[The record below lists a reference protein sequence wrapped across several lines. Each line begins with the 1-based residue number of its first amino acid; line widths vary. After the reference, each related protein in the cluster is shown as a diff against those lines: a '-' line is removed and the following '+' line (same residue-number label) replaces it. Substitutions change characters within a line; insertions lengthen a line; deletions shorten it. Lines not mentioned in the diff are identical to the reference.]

1 MLDTATPL
9 LLSPADNVAILTQ
22 RAPQGS
28 RPLALGVELAAPV
41 MPGHKIAREDI
52 PEGGAVVKFGQ
63 VIGYATRPIAAGEH
77 IHSHNCE
84 FGAHDQEYQILSLIH
99 I

>member
-9 LLSPADNVAILTQ
+9 ILSPADNVAIVTA

-28 RPLALGVELAAPV
+28 RPLGLGVELAAPV

-52 PEGGAVVKFGQ
+52 PEGGAISG
-63 VIGYATRPIAAGEH
+63 IAARAAAR
-77 IHSHNCE
+77 S
-84 FGAHDQEYQILSLIH
+84 APSW
-99 I
+99 